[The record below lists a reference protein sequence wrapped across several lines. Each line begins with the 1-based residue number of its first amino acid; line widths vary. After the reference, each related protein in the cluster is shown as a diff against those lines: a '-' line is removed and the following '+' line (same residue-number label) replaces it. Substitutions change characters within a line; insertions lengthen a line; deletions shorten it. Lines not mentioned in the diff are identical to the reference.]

1 MENKAEY
8 KKIIDFGQDAVEA
21 AFNIERSIEDL
32 MLNIVA
38 EYINLNNQ
46 EKISIQ
52 ALADADL
59 VVFQDNWGDYAG
71 CSVEHKICEEYN
83 IPRLYMEDLEED

>member
-46 EKISIQ
+46 EKSFGIAMLDAIYTDICPNSI
-52 ALADADL
+52 L
-59 VVFQDNWGDYAG
+59 FQ
-71 CSVEHKICEEYN
+71 
-83 IPRLYMEDLEED
+83 

>member
-32 MLNIVA
+32 MLNIVF

-46 EKISIQ
+46 EKSFGI
-52 ALADADL
+52 AMLDAIYAEL
-59 VVFQDNWGDYAG
+59 HRRNEGGEIVKDYAEF
-71 CSVEHKICEEYN
+71 VQKIE
-83 IPRLYMEDLEED
+83 R